1 MRIKYV
7 LNTICIIILND
18 KILVPNIYNND
29 ITNEINKSSMMI
41 SADLKKL
48 LEHSFLFLFY
58 LVGKKIMV
66 CKTCMFY
73 NPTLSAPNVY

>member
-29 ITNEINKSSMMI
+29 ITKEINKSPMTI
-41 SADLKKL
+41 RRFK
-48 LEHSFLFLFY
+48 ETTREFFCFVLFSWQ
-58 LVGKKIMV
+58 VNHIGMV
-66 CKTCMFY
+66 CKRSLF
-73 NPTLSAPNVY
+73 